1 MDRLEL
7 EYALYK
13 DDTFITCGT
22 LKEISAE
29 TGIAIVTLASYA
41 SPSYKKKNPNGK
53 QLIKVDFEKLSDQQC
68 ERFAFM
74 LKQKRTYEKRPNG
87 LVLTVYADDGH
98 IESRRTFKRLS
109 SEEAKEVK
117 SGYDWDYEYALKHYK
132 YREHYGDY
140 AIWR

>member
-74 LKQKRTYEKRPNG
+74 LKQKRIDNKLSRSELAKKLGYSSREIMKWEKKTKKPNLYQVEDVATY
-87 LVLTVYADDGH
+87 
-98 IESRRTFKRLS
+98 FKIPVNILIGER
-109 SEEAKEVK
+109 
-117 SGYDWDYEYALKHYK
+117 
-132 YREHYGDY
+132 
-140 AIWR
+140 

>member
-74 LKQKRTYEKRPNG
+74 LKQKRIDSKLSRSELANKLGYSSREIMKWEKKTKKPNLYQVEDVATY
-87 LVLTVYADDGH
+87 
-98 IESRRTFKRLS
+98 FKIPVNILIGER
-109 SEEAKEVK
+109 
-117 SGYDWDYEYALKHYK
+117 
-132 YREHYGDY
+132 
-140 AIWR
+140 

>member
-13 DDTFITCGT
+13 GDTFITYGT

-74 LKQKRTYEKRPNG
+74 LKQKRLDNKLSRSELANKLGYSSREIMKWEKKTKKPNLYQVEDVATY
-87 LVLTVYADDGH
+87 
-98 IESRRTFKRLS
+98 FKIPVNILIGER
-109 SEEAKEVK
+109 
-117 SGYDWDYEYALKHYK
+117 
-132 YREHYGDY
+132 
-140 AIWR
+140 

>member
-29 TGIAIVTLASYA
+29 TGIAIVTLTSYA

-74 LKQKRTYEKRPNG
+74 LKQKRIDNK
-87 LVLTVYADDGH
+87 L
-98 IESRRTFKRLS
+98 SRSELANKLGYSSREIMKWENKTKNLIFIRL
-109 SEEAKEVK
+109 KM
-117 SGYDWDYEYALKHYK
+117 
-132 YREHYGDY
+132 
-140 AIWR
+140 

>member
-29 TGIAIVTLASYA
+29 TGIAIVTLTSYA

-53 QLIKVDFEKLSDQQC
+53 QLIKVDFEKISDQQC

-74 LKQKRTYEKRPNG
+74 LKQKRIDNKLSRSELAKKLGYSSREIMKWEKKTKKPNLYQVEDVATYFNLPLN
-87 LVLTVYADDGH
+87 VLIG
-98 IESRRTFKRLS
+98 E
-109 SEEAKEVK
+109 
-117 SGYDWDYEYALKHYK
+117 G
-132 YREHYGDY
+132 
-140 AIWR
+140 

>member
-74 LKQKRTYEKRPNG
+74 LKQKRLDNKLSRSELANKLGYSSREIMKWEKKTKKPNLYQVEDVATY
-87 LVLTVYADDGH
+87 
-98 IESRRTFKRLS
+98 FKIPVNILI
-109 SEEAKEVK
+109 
-117 SGYDWDYEYALKHYK
+117 
-132 YREHYGDY
+132 RE
-140 AIWR
+140 R

>member
-29 TGIAIVTLASYA
+29 TGIAIVTLNSYA

-74 LKQKRTYEKRPNG
+74 LKQKRIDNKLFN
-87 LVLTVYADDGH
+87 VLIG
-98 IESRRTFKRLS
+98 
-109 SEEAKEVK
+109 EA
-117 SGYDWDYEYALKHYK
+117 
-132 YREHYGDY
+132 
-140 AIWR
+140 

>member
-1 MDRLEL
+1 MDRLEY

-29 TGIAIVTLASYA
+29 TGIAIVTLTSYA

-53 QLIKVDFEKLSDQQC
+53 QLIKVDFEKLSDKQC

-74 LKQKRTYEKRPNG
+74 LKQKKIDNKLSRSELAKKLGYSSREIMKWEKKTKKPNLYQVEDVATY
-87 LVLTVYADDGH
+87 
-98 IESRRTFKRLS
+98 FKIPVNILIGER
-109 SEEAKEVK
+109 
-117 SGYDWDYEYALKHYK
+117 
-132 YREHYGDY
+132 
-140 AIWR
+140 

>member
-1 MDRLEL
+1 MEN

-13 DDTFITCGT
+13 NDTFITCGT

-29 TGIAIVTLASYA
+29 TGIAIVTLTSYA

-74 LKQKRTYEKRPNG
+74 LKQKRIDSKLSRSELANKLGYSYAEIMKWENKTKKPNLYIVEDVATY
-87 LVLTVYADDGH
+87 
-98 IESRRTFKRLS
+98 FKIPVNILIGER
-109 SEEAKEVK
+109 
-117 SGYDWDYEYALKHYK
+117 
-132 YREHYGDY
+132 
-140 AIWR
+140 

>member
-1 MDRLEL
+1 MNMDRLEL

-29 TGIAIVTLASYA
+29 TGIAIVTLTSYA

-74 LKQKRTYEKRPNG
+74 LKQKRIDNKLSRSELAKKLGYSSREIMKWEKKTKKPNIYQVEDVATY
-87 LVLTVYADDGH
+87 
-98 IESRRTFKRLS
+98 FKIPVNILIGER
-109 SEEAKEVK
+109 
-117 SGYDWDYEYALKHYK
+117 
-132 YREHYGDY
+132 
-140 AIWR
+140 

>member
-1 MDRLEL
+1 MDRLEY

-13 DDTFITCGT
+13 GDTFITCGT

-74 LKQKRTYEKRPNG
+74 LKQKRIDNKLSRSELAKKLGYSSREIMKWEKKTKKPNLYQVEDVATYFNLPLN
-87 LVLTVYADDGH
+87 VLIG
-98 IESRRTFKRLS
+98 E
-109 SEEAKEVK
+109 
-117 SGYDWDYEYALKHYK
+117 G
-132 YREHYGDY
+132 
-140 AIWR
+140 

>member
-29 TGIAIVTLASYA
+29 TGIAIVTLTSYA

-74 LKQKRTYEKRPNG
+74 LKQKRLDNKLSRSELAKKLGYSSREIMKWEKKTKKPNLYQVEDVATYFNLPLNILIGEG
-87 LVLTVYADDGH
+87 
-98 IESRRTFKRLS
+98 
-109 SEEAKEVK
+109 
-117 SGYDWDYEYALKHYK
+117 
-132 YREHYGDY
+132 
-140 AIWR
+140 

>member
-29 TGIAIVTLASYA
+29 TGIAIVTLTSYA

-74 LKQKRTYEKRPNG
+74 LNQKRIDNKLSRSELAKKLGYSSREIMKWEKKTKKPNLYQVEDVATY
-87 LVLTVYADDGH
+87 
-98 IESRRTFKRLS
+98 FKIPVNILIGER
-109 SEEAKEVK
+109 
-117 SGYDWDYEYALKHYK
+117 
-132 YREHYGDY
+132 
-140 AIWR
+140 

>member
-74 LKQKRTYEKRPNG
+74 LKQKRLDNKLSRNELAKKLGYSSREIMKWEKKTKKPNLYQVEDVATYFKIPVN
-87 LVLTVYADDGH
+87 VLIG
-98 IESRRTFKRLS
+98 
-109 SEEAKEVK
+109 EA
-117 SGYDWDYEYALKHYK
+117 
-132 YREHYGDY
+132 
-140 AIWR
+140 

>member
-74 LKQKRTYEKRPNG
+74 LKQKRIDNKLSRSELAKKLGYSSREIMKWEKKTKKPNLYQVEYVATY
-87 LVLTVYADDGH
+87 
-98 IESRRTFKRLS
+98 FKIPVNILIGER
-109 SEEAKEVK
+109 
-117 SGYDWDYEYALKHYK
+117 
-132 YREHYGDY
+132 
-140 AIWR
+140 

>member
-29 TGIAIVTLASYA
+29 TGIAIVTLTSYA

-74 LKQKRTYEKRPNG
+74 LKQKRLDNKLSRSELAKKLGYSSREIMKWEKKTKKPNLYQVEDVATY
-87 LVLTVYADDGH
+87 
-98 IESRRTFKRLS
+98 FKIPVNILIGER
-109 SEEAKEVK
+109 
-117 SGYDWDYEYALKHYK
+117 
-132 YREHYGDY
+132 
-140 AIWR
+140 

>member
-1 MDRLEL
+1 MEN

-13 DDTFITCGT
+13 NDTFITCGT
-22 LKEISAE
+22 LKEISRD

-74 LKQKRTYEKRPNG
+74 LKQKRIDSK
-87 LVLTVYADDGH
+87 L
-98 IESRRTFKRLS
+98 SR
-109 SEEAKEVK
+109 SELANKL
-117 SGYDWDYEYALKHYK
+117 GYS
-132 YREHYGDY
+132 YREIMKWENKTKKPNPYQVEDVATYFKIPVNILIGE
-140 AIWR
+140 R

>member
-29 TGIAIVTLASYA
+29 TGIAIVTLTSYA

-53 QLIKVDFEKLSDQQC
+53 QLIKIDYERLSERQC

-74 LKQKRTYEKRPNG
+74 LKQKRLDNNLSRSQLSKKLGYSQSEIVKWENKVRKPNFYQVEDVATY
-87 LVLTVYADDGH
+87 
-98 IESRRTFKRLS
+98 FKIPVNILIG
-109 SEEAKEVK
+109 E
-117 SGYDWDYEYALKHYK
+117 G
-132 YREHYGDY
+132 
-140 AIWR
+140 

>member
-41 SPSYKKKNPNGK
+41 SPSYKQKNPNGK

-74 LKQKRTYEKRPNG
+74 LKQKRLDNKISRSELAKKLGYSSREIMKWEKKTKKPN
-87 LVLTVYADDGH
+87 LYQVEDVATFFKIPINVLIG
-98 IESRRTFKRLS
+98 EK
-109 SEEAKEVK
+109 
-117 SGYDWDYEYALKHYK
+117 
-132 YREHYGDY
+132 
-140 AIWR
+140 

>member
-22 LKEISAE
+22 LKEISTE
-29 TGIAIVTLASYA
+29 TGIAIVTLNSYA
-41 SPSYKKKNPNGK
+41 SPSNKKKNPNGK

-74 LKQKRTYEKRPNG
+74 LKQKRIDSKLSRSELANNLGYSYAEIMKWENKTKKPNLYQVEDVATYFNLPVNVFIG
-87 LVLTVYADDGH
+87 
-98 IESRRTFKRLS
+98 
-109 SEEAKEVK
+109 EE
-117 SGYDWDYEYALKHYK
+117 
-132 YREHYGDY
+132 
-140 AIWR
+140 

>member
-22 LKEISAE
+22 LKEISNE
-29 TGIAIVTLASYA
+29 TGIAIVTLISYA

-53 QLIKVDFEKLSDQQC
+53 QLIKVDFERLSERQC

-74 LKQKRTYEKRPNG
+74 LKQKRLDNKLSRSQLSKKLGYSQSEILKWENKVRKPNFYQVEDVATFFRIPVN
-87 LVLTVYADDGH
+87 VLIG
-98 IESRRTFKRLS
+98 E
-109 SEEAKEVK
+109 
-117 SGYDWDYEYALKHYK
+117 G
-132 YREHYGDY
+132 
-140 AIWR
+140 